1 MPHRWSLFLFI
12 LIAVAACGQGA
23 ATRMPRAAP
32 NPNGCYVI
40 LYARAQFVGQ
50 VDLLDGPVRL
60 GTLDHLSQTT
70 NENWKHRIRS
80 LRVGRAATLKAYTG
94 PEFEG
99 DVQQFAAGTQHPSL
113 DQRFSARIE
122 SLDLTC
128 DQP

>member
-1 MPHRWSLFLFI
+1 MPRWWLLFVFI
-12 LIAVAACGQGA
+12 LIAVAACGHGA
-23 ATRMPRAAP
+23 ATRMPRAP

-40 LYARAQFVGQ
+40 LYAQAQFVGE

-80 LRVGRAATLKAYTG
+80 LRVGRAATLRAYTG
-94 PEFEG
+94 PEFKG
-99 DVQQFAAGTQHPSL
+99 DVQQFATGTQHPSL
-113 DQRFSARIE
+113 DQRFSGRIE